1 VSSEE
6 DFLSRLRSAALRARA
21 SGFDGTAAAIE
32 DILREEIER
41 RAGAAQPADER
52 GTPRPDLKPD
62 P

>member
-1 VSSEE
+1 MSSEE

-41 RAGAAQPADER
+41 RAGAARPSDER
-52 GTPRPDLKPD
+52 GAPRTDLKSD